1 MAIHYLK
8 EHNIFQLDTANTS
21 YLIGIVDEEKF
32 PGHIYYG
39 SKIRPGDASYL
50 LRTQEPPYVPSRNNR
65 ERTSFYD
72 QFPFEYPGNGLG
84 DYRESAIAVET
95 LQGNTGVMVTLESYE
110 ILEEKPVLEGL
121 PASFGNEGK
130 TLVLHCRDGVLDLEV
145 DLLYSVFEAE
155 DVITRSVRVRNGG
168 SAPVWL
174 TKVYSAC
181 VDMDCRDYEMVTLHG
196 SWARERQIDVR
207 TLGYGKQSVGSV
219 RGETSHQEHSFL
231 ALRERGT
238 TQERGE
244 VYGFQ
249 FVYSGN
255 FLAQAEKT
263 QMDMLR
269 VVMGI
274 HPQGFKWKLEPGE
287 GFTAPEAVLTFSDQG
302 MGKMSRNF
310 HDFLRGHMIRSPYRD
325 KKRPIL
331 INNWEATY
339 FNFDTEKLLEIAEK
353 AAQLGI
359 EMLVMDDGW
368 FGHRNDDNSSLGDWF
383 VNEEKLQG
391 GLKALV
397 DRVNALGMKFGIWF
411 EPEMISPDSQLYRE
425 HPDWAI
431 RIPGRTA
438 SLCRNQYV
446 LDFSRK
452 DVRDYVYNSVKAVL
466 DSANIEYVKW
476 DMNRQLSDLG
486 SAELPADRMGEL
498 YHRFAGA
505 SGDGFSE
512 SFTGELF
519 RGRGQV

>member
-1 MAIHYLK
+1 MAIHYLE

-130 TLVLHCRDGVLDLEV
+130 TLVLHCRDAVLDLEV

-249 FVYSGN
+249 LVYSGN

-287 GFTAPEAVLTFSDQG
+287 RFTAPEAVLTFSDQG

-397 DRVNALGMKFGIWF
+397 DRVNALGMKFGI
-411 EPEMISPDSQLYRE
+411 
-425 HPDWAI
+425 
-431 RIPGRTA
+431 
-438 SLCRNQYV
+438 
-446 LDFSRK
+446 
-452 DVRDYVYNSVKAVL
+452 
-466 DSANIEYVKW
+466 
-476 DMNRQLSDLG
+476 
-486 SAELPADRMGEL
+486 
-498 YHRFAGA
+498 
-505 SGDGFSE
+505 
-512 SFTGELF
+512 
-519 RGRGQV
+519 